1 MTGPRP
7 SPTRQGAGTRRGRPS
22 LRPDGDYAPT
32 PLVTETPAGLDVTV
46 IGEDARRR
54 TFSMTGLPLPL
65 WHRPLADAFAQ
76 CTGPHGTLRTPTSA
90 AHVWFAMRVFLNT
103 LDAMADTPTTPQRL
117 TTRHLDRYL
126 LNRRG
131 AVCATTVIKQIR
143 SVHLVLRHVQ
153 PPDLLAQE
161 VLSWFDRRRSTGR
174 PAPSSGYSDR
184 EFNAI
189 MAAARS
195 DVARIRD
202 RLRNGQRLAQL
213 PESEVTKLDR
223 PQQELAATLKTV
235 ATTGVVSTILRPDG
249 LADRP
254 AMHQLAG
261 TLFLRHQDLGPLL
274 TLAVGLSGRN
284 VETIKEL
291 AASHDILEDK
301 AVRVQ
306 LTKRRRGPDDT
317 FETVH
322 WEIGKP
328 SQQLQTPGGFYLLLQ
343 ELTDLSRSFSGTTS
357 LWSIWIAGNRH
368 VGLFD
373 IGLDQ
378 DHATREWRRELNLPG
393 DDGEPLII
401 TMPRLKKTVDVRTT
415 RATGGHLPS
424 STRSNS
430 MPVLFS
436 NYLRGDES
444 VKDWAADIVTS
455 AFADAE
461 AEARFTH
468 ARVLAPISGAQE
480 KDISTVA
487 RDLSLPSTTVRAL
500 LAGELDTAYAA
511 CADIGHSPL
520 SGGRRCSVSF
530 LMCLRCP
537 NALVTH
543 AHISGLKALHEWL
556 IDQRE
561 TLDLDTWWHRHGV
574 TWQAITEHI
583 RPKFTPAEWDDELIA
598 AGLAELFS
606 VMDGPQE
613 TL

>member
-1 MTGPRP
+1 M
-7 SPTRQGAGTRRGRPS
+7 
-22 LRPDGDYAPT
+22 
-32 PLVTETPAGLDVTV
+32 TV
-46 IGEDARRR
+46 IGEDERRR

-65 WHRPLADAFAQ
+65 WHRPLADAFAE

-90 AHVWFAMRVFLNT
+90 AHVWFAMRVFLNS
-103 LDAMADTPTTPQRL
+103 LDGMADTPTTPQRL
-117 TTRHLDRYL
+117 KTRHLDRYL

-131 AVCATTVIKQIR
+131 EVHPTTVIKQIR

-153 PPDLLAQE
+153 PPDLFAQE
-161 VLSWFDRRRSTGR
+161 VLWWFERRRSTGR
-174 PAPSSGYSDR
+174 PDTPSGYSDR

-189 MAAARS
+189 MAGARS
-195 DVARIRD
+195 EVASIRD
-202 RLRNGQRLAQL
+202 RLHNGQRLAQL
-213 PESEVTKLDR
+213 PESEVSTLDR

-235 ATTGVVSTILRPDG
+235 ATTGIVPTILRPDG

-261 TLFLRHQDLGPLL
+261 HLFLRHQDLGPLL

-284 VETIKEL
+284 VETIKQL
-291 AASHDILEDK
+291 APSHDVLEDK
-301 AVRVQ
+301 AVRVL
-306 LTKRRRGPDDT
+306 LTKRRRGPDNT

-322 WEIGKP
+322 WEVGKP
-328 SQQLQTPGGFYLLLQ
+328 SHHLQAPGGFYLLLQ
-343 ELTDLSRSFSGTTS
+343 HLTRLSRSFSGTTS
-357 LWSIWIAGNRH
+357 LWSIWIAPNRH

-378 DHATREWRRELNLPG
+378 DHATREWRRDLNLLG
-393 DDGEPLII
+393 DDGKPLII

-444 VKDWAADIVTS
+444 VKDWAADVITS
-455 AFADAE
+455 ALADVEADA
-461 AEARFTH
+461 RFSH
-468 ARVLAPISGAQE
+468 ARVLAPIGVAQE
-480 KDISTVA
+480 DISTVA
-487 RDLSLPSTTVRAL
+487 RDLSLPSTKARAL

-511 CADIGHSPL
+511 CADIDHSPF
-520 SGGRRCSVSF
+520 SGGRRCAVSF
-530 LMCLRCP
+530 LMCLQCQ
-537 NALVTH
+537 NGLVTH
-543 AHISGLKALHEWL
+543 AHIPGLKALQEWL
-556 IDQRE
+556 IEERE
-561 TLDLDTWWHRHGV
+561 TLDLDTWWRRHGV
-574 TWQAITEHI
+574 TWRAITEHI
-583 RPKFTPAEWDDELIA
+583 RPKFTPAEWDETPIA
-598 AGLAELFS
+598 VGLAELFS